1 MSCFKNRQYI
11 NNIIY
16 QSTYFET
23 EIELLNFHTPGTYT
37 IIIHTKFLLT
47 YKIIIVDIIII
58 ISRKRSMKLRNNV
71 IHLFLLRNVYKHFY
85 KSPE

>member
-23 EIELLNFHTPGTYT
+23 EIELLNFHTPGTYNHY
-37 IIIHTKFLLT
+37 IHTKFLLT